1 MEDYVEKPSLSL
13 DYLTKNSGKRMSS
26 SDKCDLVLNRVRSG
40 KIIVIEGGLNCSEE
54 ALLIQK
60 SMSEIDHEK
69 FLGVEIFTNGTHS
82 NEKGIFRKTEKKVT
96 VIAPASTELAVRTF

>member
-1 MEDYVEKPSLSL
+1 MKITILEKAAE
-13 DYLTKNSGKRMSS
+13 M
-26 SDKCDLVLNRVRSG
+26 LNNKLEPGQFLRV
-40 KIIVIEGGLNCSEE
+40 IVIEGGLNCSEE

-82 NEKGIFRKTEKKVT
+82 NERGIFRKTEKKVT